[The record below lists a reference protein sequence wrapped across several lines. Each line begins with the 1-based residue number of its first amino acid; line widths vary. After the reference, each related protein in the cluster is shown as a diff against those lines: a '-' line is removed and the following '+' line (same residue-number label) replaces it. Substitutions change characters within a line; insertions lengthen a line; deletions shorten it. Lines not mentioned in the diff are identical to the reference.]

1 MDEKIIWVG
10 NRESE
15 ILFSDLFYKS
25 ITIYG
30 NGRNN
35 NIAYN
40 TCNNKSILS
49 FFIDE
54 INNVLKNDNIKLMF
68 YSSFLANKI
77 VNKAPT
83 LEKYIINKV
92 NTSLLNIIDDKTYA
106 HLWANNMVPTIEFT
120 EMFGCEC
127 TYDNIQKKF
136 ENYEKFV
143 IQENHSAGGRGT
155 ILLNE
160 NNNENVLKILESN
173 ESYIVS
179 PFYENSF
186 SVNIHVLISNS
197 SVFLLPPSIQI
208 IENIND
214 NLMYKGAD
222 YIEYKNANIEV
233 KNKVKN
239 YANRI
244 GNALLKIGYKGV
256 LGIDFLVKGKNVYFL
271 EINPRFQ
278 ASSVLINKALKEQ
291 NRPDLQTIVFNIFN
305 NCPDNFI
312 LNSTEKLCVNYST
325 LSFYQNNSKNYNE
338 FLINALKNS
347 SEFVEYISEENIK
360 TNISNEYMFRAIFNT
375 NISSINY
382 DGEIFVYQNLLNYSY
397 YTLNN
402 YKNNKALLKCA
413 LLTQGVVINSDVYQ
427 LFNDEKIK
435 EATFDAVDIEID
447 GQIINCPVK
456 TKFVELSPF
465 CIKKNSDF
473 LELYYLNNLISKV
486 KISLQE
492 KLPIKNTKN
501 NIYIHR
507 IGYLTTDRLRIK
519 HTSCCQFKKEN
530 KGCKFC
536 HITDKYKNDYSLED
550 IYETIDC
557 YINTVEFRHFLIGG
571 PSNTYDFEGETIS
584 CIIEYIRNK
593 SQKPIYIMSI
603 PPKKIHYLKKYH
615 ELGANEIAFN
625 IEIFNRDIA
634 KALMP
639 GKGEIPI
646 KQYEIALKES
656 AKFFGTSNTRSMLL
670 IGLDSKCSL
679 LEGIEFLCKIGV
691 TPMISPFRAMFN
703 TELENFVPPTIDYIF
718 DVYLK
723 AKKICEN
730 YSISLGPECKYCQN
744 NTIV

>member
-30 NGRNN
+30 SGRNN

-106 HLWANNMVPTIEFT
+106 HLWASNMVPTIEFT

-136 ENYEKFV
+136 ENHEKFV

-186 SVNIHVLISNS
+186 SINIHVLISNS
-197 SVFLLPPSIQI
+197 SIFLLPPSIQI

-222 YIEYKNANIEV
+222 YIEYQNANIEV

-291 NRPDLQTIVFNIFN
+291 NHP
-305 NCPDNFI
+305 
-312 LNSTEKLCVNYST
+312 
-325 LSFYQNNSKNYNE
+325 
-338 FLINALKNS
+338 
-347 SEFVEYISEENIK
+347 EY
-360 TNISNEYMFRAIFNT
+360 
-375 NISSINY
+375 
-382 DGEIFVYQNLLNYSY
+382 
-397 YTLNN
+397 
-402 YKNNKALLKCA
+402 
-413 LLTQGVVINSDVYQ
+413 
-427 LFNDEKIK
+427 
-435 EATFDAVDIEID
+435 
-447 GQIINCPVK
+447 
-456 TKFVELSPF
+456 
-465 CIKKNSDF
+465 
-473 LELYYLNNLISKV
+473 
-486 KISLQE
+486 
-492 KLPIKNTKN
+492 
-501 NIYIHR
+501 H
-507 IGYLTTDRLRIK
+507 
-519 HTSCCQFKKEN
+519 H
-530 KGCKFC
+530 
-536 HITDKYKNDYSLED
+536 
-550 IYETIDC
+550 
-557 YINTVEFRHFLIGG
+557 
-571 PSNTYDFEGETIS
+571 
-584 CIIEYIRNK
+584 
-593 SQKPIYIMSI
+593 
-603 PPKKIHYLKKYH
+603 
-615 ELGANEIAFN
+615 
-625 IEIFNRDIA
+625 
-634 KALMP
+634 
-639 GKGEIPI
+639 
-646 KQYEIALKES
+646 
-656 AKFFGTSNTRSMLL
+656 
-670 IGLDSKCSL
+670 SL
-679 LEGIEFLCKIGV
+679 LL
-691 TPMISPFRAMFN
+691 
-703 TELENFVPPTIDYIF
+703 L
-718 DVYLK
+718 
-723 AKKICEN
+723 
-730 YSISLGPECKYCQN
+730 
-744 NTIV
+744 

>member
-1 MDEKIIWVG
+1 
-10 NRESE
+10 
-15 ILFSDLFYKS
+15 
-25 ITIYG
+25 
-30 NGRNN
+30 
-35 NIAYN
+35 
-40 TCNNKSILS
+40 
-49 FFIDE
+49 
-54 INNVLKNDNIKLMF
+54 MF